1 MNDTIFFD
9 TKLSPA
15 RYSFFWD
22 LGDGTTTTEAA
33 FSHFYPDLGYYPV
46 ELIIFDECLET
57 YDTLNRDL
65 LISLRQAVEASGDTT
80 ICEGQSFSLSATD
93 INSARFEWTGPNNYF
108 SENQYPTIWN
118 AKPEMSGEYSV
129 IGIVSGCATFPS
141 YATVEVIPTP
151 FPYLGEDTIFCSE
164 NELITLDPG
173 LYSNYLWQDNSN
185 RSTYPVQEEGK
196 YWVEVINDFG
206 CIGSDTISLMLKYVQ
221 PEFMSPMLL
230 AQILMGPMIILKYYG
245 FHIISMKLTVY
256 DRWGGVVF
264 ETTNPEERWDGNVNG
279 EPSENGVYV
288 WQLQVE
294 GYEEDGTTFTQKY
307 NLVQSLY

>member
-33 FSHFYPDLGYYPV
+33 FSHFYPDLGPYPV

-108 SENQYPTIWN
+108 SESQFPTIWN

-129 IGIVSGCATFPS
+129 IGIVSGCATFPA

-173 LYSNYLWQDNSN
+173 LYSSYLWQDNSN

-196 YWVEVINDFG
+196 YWVEVTNDIG
-206 CIGSDTISLMLKYVQ
+206 CIGSDTISLVEICPTRIYV
-221 PEFMSPMLL
+221 PNAFSPNFDGTNDYFE
-230 AQILMGPMIILKYYG
+230 IFG

-256 DRWGGVVF
+256 NRWGGVVF
-264 ETTNPEERWDGNVNG
+264 ETTDPGGRWDGTVKG

-294 GYEEDGTTFTQKY
+294 GYEEDGTIY
-307 NLVQSLY
+307 SEVQSGSVTLLR